1 MPVDIRSVSLTIIA
15 GAAILGVLKLAQP
28 VIIPFVVSGLLF
40 YALDPAVDW
49 LQRWKMPRVLGAA
62 LVLLIAIGG
71 VGAGG
76 YALSDDVMSVVNGLP
91 QGVRKLRAELRR
103 PSPQPTAL
111 DTMQQTAREI
121 DQAAAD
127 ATASAAT
134 QKGVMRVQIE
144 EPPLRA
150 SNYLWYGSMGAIGIA
165 AQAVMVAFLTY
176 FLLVADDLFKRKLV
190 KHVGP
195 TLARKRVTVQI
206 LDEISTQIE
215 RFLLV
220 QMLTSVIVG
229 IVTATAL
236 WALGLEQYVV
246 WGLAAGVLNTIPY
259 FGPIVVTVGLAIVGY
274 LQFGT
279 IQMASMVA
287 SVALVITS
295 LEGWLLTPTLLGRVG
310 QAQSHRHL
318 RQPAV
323 LELDVGRVGHAAGGT
338 DPDDGKGR
346 QRPHRGAAA
355 ARRLPRRLIVSAPS
369 CGAPSAAPSPSRLPR
384 PGARRCGPPACRRW
398 RASRWC
404 SPAVPRRQPTARTS
418 SDARAG
424 IRPVPPA

>member
-1 MPVDIRSVSLTIIA
+1 MALDPDPDAPPTVASLNEDAPVADKASAGQPAGEEPQRHGWREHPFRVHMPVDVRSVSLTIIA
-15 GAAILGVLKLAQP
+15 GAAIIALLQFAQP

-49 LQRWKMPRVLGAA
+49 LQRWKVPRSIGAA
-62 LVLLIAIGG
+62 LILLLALGG
-71 VGAGG
+71 IGAGG
-76 YALSDDVMSVVNGLP
+76 YALTDDVMSVVNGLP

-121 DQAAAD
+121 DQAAAE
-127 ATASAAT
+127 ATVST
-134 QKGVMRVQIE
+134 VTPKGVMRVQIE

-150 SNYLWYGSMGAIGIA
+150 STYLWYGSMGALGVA
-165 AQAVMVAFLTY
+165 GQALMVAFLTY

-190 KHVGP
+190 KHIGP

-220 QMLTSVIVG
+220 QILTSLIVG
-229 IVTATAL
+229 VVTAASL
-236 WALGLEQYVV
+236 WALGLEEYLV

-259 FGPIVVTVGLAIVGY
+259 FGPIIVTAGLAVVGY

-279 IQMASMVA
+279 IERASMVA

-310 QAQSHRHL
+310 
-318 RQPAV
+318 
-323 LELDVGRVGHAAGGT
+323 
-338 DPDDGKGR
+338 
-346 QRPHRGAAA
+346 
-355 ARRLPRRLIVSAPS
+355 RLNHIAIF
-369 CGAPSAAPSPSRLPR
+369 
-384 PGARRCGPPACRRW
+384 
-398 RASRWC
+398 ASLLFW
-404 SPAVPRRQPTARTS
+404 SWLWGVWGMLLAVPMLMATKAVCDHIEELQPLA
-418 SDARAG
+418 DFLG
-424 IRPVPPA
+424 E

>member
-1 MPVDIRSVSLTIIA
+1 MALDPDPDAPPTVASLNDPQATAAVVIEAPPAEGAPAEATTEDTPPEEPSRHAWREGPFRVHMPVDVRGVSLSIIA
-15 GAAILGVLKLAQP
+15 GAAIVALLQFAQP

-49 LQRWKMPRVLGAA
+49 LQRWKVPRSIGAA
-62 LVLLIAIGG
+62 LILLLALGG
-71 VGAGG
+71 IGAGG
-76 YALSDDVMSVVNGLP
+76 YALTDDVMSVVNGLP

-121 DQAAAD
+121 DQAAAE
-127 ATASAAT
+127 ATVST
-134 QKGVMRVQIE
+134 VTPKGVMRVQIE

-150 SNYLWYGSMGAIGIA
+150 STYLWYGSMGALGVA
-165 AQAVMVAFLTY
+165 GQALMVAFLTY

-190 KHVGP
+190 KHIGP

-220 QMLTSVIVG
+220 QILTSLIVG
-229 IVTATAL
+229 VVTAASL
-236 WALGLEQYVV
+236 WALGLEEYLV

-259 FGPIVVTVGLAIVGY
+259 FGPIIVTAGLAVVGY

-279 IQMASMVA
+279 IERASMVA
-287 SVALVITS
+287 SVALIITS

-310 QAQSHRHL
+310 
-318 RQPAV
+318 
-323 LELDVGRVGHAAGGT
+323 
-338 DPDDGKGR
+338 
-346 QRPHRGAAA
+346 
-355 ARRLPRRLIVSAPS
+355 RLNHIAIF
-369 CGAPSAAPSPSRLPR
+369 
-384 PGARRCGPPACRRW
+384 
-398 RASRWC
+398 ASLLFW
-404 SPAVPRRQPTARTS
+404 SWLWGVWGMLLAVPMLMATKAVCDHIEELQPLA
-418 SDARAG
+418 DFLG
-424 IRPVPPA
+424 E

>member
-1 MPVDIRSVSLTIIA
+1 MALDPDPDARPTVASINDPQATAAVVIAAPPAAGAPVDVRGVSLSIIA
-15 GAAILGVLKLAQP
+15 GAAIVALLQFAQP

-49 LQRWKMPRVLGAA
+49 LQRWKVPRSIGAA
-62 LVLLIAIGG
+62 LILLLALGG
-71 VGAGG
+71 IGAGG
-76 YALSDDVMSVVNGLP
+76 YALTDDVMSVVNGLP

-103 PSPQPTAL
+103 PTPQPTAL

-121 DQAAAD
+121 DQAAAE
-127 ATASAAT
+127 ATVST
-134 QKGVMRVQIE
+134 VTPKGVMRVQIE

-150 SNYLWYGSMGAIGIA
+150 STYLWYGSMGALGVA
-165 AQAVMVAFLTY
+165 GQAVMVAFLTY

-190 KHVGP
+190 KHIGP

-220 QMLTSVIVG
+220 QILTSLIVG
-229 IVTATAL
+229 VVTAASL
-236 WALGLEQYVV
+236 WALGLEEYLV

-259 FGPIVVTVGLAIVGY
+259 FGPIIVTAGLAVVGY

-279 IQMASMVA
+279 IERASMVA

-310 QAQSHRHL
+310 
-318 RQPAV
+318 
-323 LELDVGRVGHAAGGT
+323 
-338 DPDDGKGR
+338 
-346 QRPHRGAAA
+346 
-355 ARRLPRRLIVSAPS
+355 RLNHIAIF
-369 CGAPSAAPSPSRLPR
+369 
-384 PGARRCGPPACRRW
+384 
-398 RASRWC
+398 ASLLFW
-404 SPAVPRRQPTARTS
+404 SWLWGVWGMLLAVPMLMVTKAVCDHIEELQPLA
-418 SDARAG
+418 DFLG
-424 IRPVPPA
+424 E

>member
-1 MPVDIRSVSLTIIA
+1 MALEPDPDASPTVASLREDTPSVDASSVDAPSSDGPAGEESPRDNWRDGPFRVHMPVDVRSVSLTIIA

-40 YALDPAVDW
+40 YALDPVVDW
-49 LQRWKMPRVLGAA
+49 LQRWKMPRAVGAA
-62 LVLLIAIGG
+62 LVLLLAIGG
-71 VGAGG
+71 MGAGG
-76 YALSDDVMSVVNGLP
+76 YALSDDVMSVVNRLP

-103 PSPQPTAL
+103 PSQPTAL
-111 DTMQQTAREI
+111 DTMQQAAREI

-134 QKGVMRVQIE
+134 PKGVMRVQID

-150 SNYLWYGSMGAIGIA
+150 SNYLWYGSMGALGVA

-176 FLLVADDLFKRKLV
+176 FLLVANDLFKRKLV
-190 KHVGP
+190 KHVGE
-195 TLARKRVTVQI
+195 TLARKKVTVQI

-229 IVTATAL
+229 IVTAAAL

-259 FGPIVVTVGLAIVGY
+259 FGPIIVTAGLAVVGY

-279 IQMASMVA
+279 IDRAAMVA
-287 SVALVITS
+287 CAALVITT

-310 QAQSHRHL
+310 QLNHIA
-318 RQPAV
+318 
-323 LELDVGRVGHAAGGT
+323 
-338 DPDDGKGR
+338 
-346 QRPHRGAAA
+346 
-355 ARRLPRRLIVSAPS
+355 IF
-369 CGAPSAAPSPSRLPR
+369 
-384 PGARRCGPPACRRW
+384 
-398 RASRWC
+398 ASLLFW
-404 SPAVPRRQPTARTS
+404 SWMWGVWGMLLAVPMLMATKAVCDHIEELQPLA
-418 SDARAG
+418 DFLG
-424 IRPVPPA
+424 D

>member
-1 MPVDIRSVSLTIIA
+1 MALDPDPDGPPTVASLNDPPATAAVVIAAPPAEGAPAEATTAEAPPEEPSRHAWREGPFRVQMPVDVRSVSLSIIA
-15 GAAILGVLKLAQP
+15 GAAIVALLQFAQP

-49 LQRWKMPRVLGAA
+49 LQRWKVPRSIGAA
-62 LVLLIAIGG
+62 LILLLALGG
-71 VGAGG
+71 IGAGG
-76 YALSDDVMSVVNGLP
+76 YALTDDVMSVVNGLP

-121 DQAAAD
+121 DQAAAE
-127 ATASAAT
+127 ATVST
-134 QKGVMRVQIE
+134 VTPKGVMRVQIE

-150 SNYLWYGSMGAIGIA
+150 STYLWYGSMGALGVA
-165 AQAVMVAFLTY
+165 GQALMVAFLTY

-190 KHVGP
+190 KHIGP

-220 QMLTSVIVG
+220 QILTSVIVG
-229 IVTATAL
+229 VVTAASL
-236 WALGLEQYVV
+236 WALGLEEYLV

-259 FGPIVVTVGLAIVGY
+259 FGPIIVTAGLAVVGY

-279 IQMASMVA
+279 IERAGMVA

-310 QAQSHRHL
+310 
-318 RQPAV
+318 
-323 LELDVGRVGHAAGGT
+323 
-338 DPDDGKGR
+338 
-346 QRPHRGAAA
+346 
-355 ARRLPRRLIVSAPS
+355 RLNHIAIF
-369 CGAPSAAPSPSRLPR
+369 
-384 PGARRCGPPACRRW
+384 
-398 RASRWC
+398 ASLLFW
-404 SPAVPRRQPTARTS
+404 SWLWGVWGMLLAVPMLMATKAVCDHIEELQPLA
-418 SDARAG
+418 DFLG
-424 IRPVPPA
+424 E

>member
-1 MPVDIRSVSLTIIA
+1 MALDPDPDAPPTVASLSDDTPCADAPAGAPDAEASPRRRWREEPFRVHMPVDVRSVSLTIVA
-15 GAAILGVLKLAQP
+15 GAAILAVLQFAQP

-62 LVLLIAIGG
+62 LVLLMAIGG
-71 VGAGG
+71 VGAGA
-76 YALSDDVMSVVNGLP
+76 YALSDDVLAVVNRLP
-91 QGVRKLRAELRR
+91 EGARKLRAELRR
-103 PSPQPTAL
+103 PSPQPTAI
-111 DTMQQTAREI
+111 DTVQQTAQELDR
-121 DQAAAD
+121 AAAE
-127 ATASAAT
+127 ATAPTAT
-134 QKGVMRVQIE
+134 PKGVMRVQIE

-150 SNYLWYGSMGAIGIA
+150 SSYLWYGSMGALAIT

-176 FLLVADDLFKRKLV
+176 FLLVANDLFKRKLV
-190 KHVGP
+190 KHIGP

-220 QMLTSVIVG
+220 QMLTSVLVG

-259 FGPIVVTVGLAIVGY
+259 FGPIVVTAGLAIVGY

-279 IQMASMVA
+279 IQMATTVA
-287 SVALVITS
+287 SVSLVITT

-310 QAQSHRHL
+310 
-318 RQPAV
+318 
-323 LELDVGRVGHAAGGT
+323 
-338 DPDDGKGR
+338 
-346 QRPHRGAAA
+346 
-355 ARRLPRRLIVSAPS
+355 RLNHIAIF
-369 CGAPSAAPSPSRLPR
+369 
-384 PGARRCGPPACRRW
+384 
-398 RASRWC
+398 ASLLFW
-404 SPAVPRRQPTARTS
+404 SWLWGVWGMLLAVPMLMATKAVCDHIEELQPLA
-418 SDARAG
+418 DFLG
-424 IRPVPPA
+424 D

>member
-1 MPVDIRSVSLTIIA
+1 MALEPDPDASPTMASLREDTPSVDAPSSDGPAGEESPPHNWRDGPFRVHMPVDVRSVSLTIIA

-40 YALDPAVDW
+40 YALDPVVDW
-49 LQRWKMPRVLGAA
+49 LQRWKMPRAVGAA
-62 LVLLIAIGG
+62 LVLLLAIGS

-76 YALSDDVMSVVNGLP
+76 YALSDDVMSVVNRLP

-103 PSPQPTAL
+103 PSQPTAL

-134 QKGVMRVQIE
+134 PKGVMRVQID

-150 SNYLWYGSMGAIGIA
+150 SNYLWYGSMGALGIA
-165 AQAVMVAFLTY
+165 GQAVMVAFLTY

-190 KHVGP
+190 KHIGP
-195 TLARKRVTVQI
+195 TLSRKRVTVQI

-220 QMLTSVIVG
+220 QILTSVIVG
-229 IVTATAL
+229 IVTAATL

-259 FGPIVVTVGLAIVGY
+259 FGPIIVTAGLAVVGY

-279 IQMASMVA
+279 IERATMVA
-287 SVALVITS
+287 SAALVITT
-295 LEGWLLTPTLLGRVG
+295 LEGWLLTPTLLGR
-310 QAQSHRHL
+310 
-318 RQPAV
+318 
-323 LELDVGRVGHAAGGT
+323 AGGLN
-338 DPDDGKGR
+338 
-346 QRPHRGAAA
+346 HIA
-355 ARRLPRRLIVSAPS
+355 IF
-369 CGAPSAAPSPSRLPR
+369 
-384 PGARRCGPPACRRW
+384 
-398 RASRWC
+398 ASLLFW
-404 SPAVPRRQPTARTS
+404 SWLWGVWGMLLAVPMLMAAKATCDHIEELQPLA
-418 SDARAG
+418 DFLG
-424 IRPVPPA
+424 D